1 VNRPVWLSIEQC
13 TAWMN
18 VDDLRVDQRP
28 ITFLRILLSRMTEE
42 AAENRLLYSC
52 CVLSTRDN
60 IQLVPVNILTQQ
72 TDGKVNLRSSE
83 SGLA

>member
-1 VNRPVWLSIEQC
+1 MYGPIWLTIEQC

-42 AAENRLLYSC
+42 STENCLLYSR
-52 CVLSTRDN
+52 CVLSAGHD
-60 IQLVPVNILTQQ
+60 IQLVPVKPQQ
-72 TDGKVNLRSSE
+72 QQLQ
-83 SGLA
+83 